1 MDAFMDTL
9 WSKIMAMIQYGASL
23 FDQLLTPLHVFG
35 PVFILTLLALFI
47 VGVTNL
53 LNRFIITRRYVELET
68 EFKHWFKVREQ
79 AMKGEDYE
87 KAKRLARNIDQA
99 KLNRV
104 YYDYFLEGFLLGLM
118 RNVLPVMLM
127 VVYIN
132 EYYRA
137 ERLQEIFGRDFILQ
151 LSRSGGEPILVGS
164 VFWFLVSLLIGYLL
178 WAVIAKLLRAG
189 KQKSSSS
196 LAQLI

>member
-1 MDAFMDTL
+1 MDAFMDSL

>member
-1 MDAFMDTL
+1 MDAFMDSL

-35 PVFILTLLALFI
+35 PVFILTLLALFT
-47 VGVTNL
+47 VGVTKL

-68 EFKHWFKVREQ
+68 EFKHWFKVREE
-79 AMKGEDYE
+79 AMKGRDYE

-118 RNVLPVMLM
+118 RNVLPIMLM

>member
-9 WSKIMAMIQYGASL
+9 WNNIMAMIQYGASL

-35 PVFILTLLALFI
+35 PVFILTLLALFT
-47 VGVTNL
+47 VGVTKL

-68 EFKHWFKVREQ
+68 EFKHWFKVREE

-196 LAQLI
+196 LTQLI

>member
-1 MDAFMDTL
+1 MDAFMDSL

-35 PVFILTLLALFI
+35 PVFILTLLALFT
-47 VGVTNL
+47 VGVTKL
-53 LNRFIITRRYVELET
+53 LNRFIITRRYVELEK
-68 EFKHWFKVREQ
+68 EFKHWFKVREE
-79 AMKGEDYE
+79 AMKGRDYE

-118 RNVLPVMLM
+118 RNVLPIMLM

>member
-35 PVFILTLLALFI
+35 PVFILTLLALFT
-47 VGVTNL
+47 VGVTKL